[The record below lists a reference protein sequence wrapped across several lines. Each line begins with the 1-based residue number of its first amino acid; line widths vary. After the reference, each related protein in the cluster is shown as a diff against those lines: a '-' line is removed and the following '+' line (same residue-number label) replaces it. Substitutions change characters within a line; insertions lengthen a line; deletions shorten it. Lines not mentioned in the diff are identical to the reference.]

1 MIIQWLV
8 GWWIPFLEYV
18 VVPTKRDS
26 VPRKTDTNNIYKIY
40 PSYDE
45 KRTDKNE
52 SIRRELH
59 KTKNSKGYD

>member
-1 MIIQWLV
+1 MPETQWV
-8 GWWIPFLEYV
+8 DISST
-18 VVPTKRDS
+18 VPK
-26 VPRKTDTNNIYKIY
+26 KTDTNNIYKIY

-45 KRTDKNE
+45 KRTDENE